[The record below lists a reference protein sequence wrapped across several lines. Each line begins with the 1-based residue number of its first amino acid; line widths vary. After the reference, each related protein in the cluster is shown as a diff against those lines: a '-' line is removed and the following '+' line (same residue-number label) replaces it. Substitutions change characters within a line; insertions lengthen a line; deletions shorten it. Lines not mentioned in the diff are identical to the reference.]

1 MSVATRICFAGLR
14 FLAVSFSILPSPK
27 FLTILGTNSILL
39 KLVFFFLCFNLVTI
53 LTAGHGQ
60 QFIYSGFADTGI
72 ILNGLATVTPN
83 GLLHLTNGSA

>member
-1 MSVATRICFAGLR
+1 
-14 FLAVSFSILPSPK
+14 
-27 FLTILGTNSILL
+27 L